1 MVCFWKQLNCSI
13 PPVLLLSL
21 FFMAFVSCSG
31 KSGEDNSQERPPSP
45 RLVPLSFNELV
56 EEFNSSTASNY
67 SLSGKCDS
75 SLGENVEVSISGTDI
90 TESATCNNDNTF
102 TVVLD
107 GSSLTIPTIT
117 FQATYGD
124 KTVSSNSIANNRIV
138 LFQSIDS
145 GHQHTCALTTNG
157 NVKCWGFGENGELGN
172 KEVNNISTPVD
183 VHTSSSDDIP
193 LGGIAAI
200 SVGYS
205 HTCAL
210 TTDGNVKC
218 WGVGED
224 YGQLGNGATTNSST
238 PVDVHTSLADTNP
251 LGGIAAISSGGWHT
265 CALTTSGGVKC
276 WGWGELFEQLGN
288 GATADSSTPVDVHT
302 SLADTNPLG
311 GIAAI
316 STGTYHTC
324 VLTTNENVKCWGSGA
339 SGKLGNR
346 KEENSSTPV
355 DVHTSSAD
363 NSPLGDITA
372 ISAGAFHTCALTTTG
387 NVKCWGY
394 QEDYG
399 ELGNGEYDN
408 SSTPVNVHTSS
419 SEGTPLGGIAAISSG
434 NSYAC
439 TLTTD
444 GNVKCWGSGEFGQLG
459 NGEYDVSIETPVNVH
474 TSLEDANPLGGIAA
488 ISSGGFHTCALT
500 TSGGVKCWGSGKF
513 GQLGN
518 GEYDNSSTS
527 PVDILLP

>member
-138 LFQSIDS
+138 LFQSVDS

-172 KEVNNISTPVD
+172 REVNNISTPVN
-183 VHTSSSDDIP
+183 VHTSSSNDIP

-200 SVGYS
+200 SAGYS

-210 TTDGNVKC
+210 TTDGNIKC
-218 WGVGED
+218 WGFGED
-224 YGQLGNGATTNSST
+224 YGQLGNGTTTDSST

-276 WGWGELFEQLGN
+276 WGWGELGQLGN

-302 SLADTNPLG
+302 S
-311 GIAAI
+311 
-316 STGTYHTC
+316 
-324 VLTTNENVKCWGSGA
+324 
-339 SGKLGNR
+339 
-346 KEENSSTPV
+346 
-355 DVHTSSAD
+355 
-363 NSPLGDITA
+363 
-372 ISAGAFHTCALTTTG
+372 
-387 NVKCWGY
+387 
-394 QEDYG
+394 
-399 ELGNGEYDN
+399 
-408 SSTPVNVHTSS
+408 
-419 SEGTPLGGIAAISSG
+419 
-434 NSYAC
+434 
-439 TLTTD
+439 
-444 GNVKCWGSGEFGQLG
+444 
-459 NGEYDVSIETPVNVH
+459 
-474 TSLEDANPLGGIAA
+474 
-488 ISSGGFHTCALT
+488 SGGHQPFRWYR
-500 TSGGVKCWGSGKF
+500 S
-513 GQLGN
+513 
-518 GEYDNSSTS
+518 Y
-527 PVDILLP
+527 